1 MGLGHIERGQRGWG
15 TARHGT
21 GQDGTAKHCTA
32 QLGSARLGVRAVS
45 AAGSSPQGGSNL
57 GQKVARHSFR
67 AEHPSSGRGGSARFG
82 PALLV
87 SPRGR

>member
-32 QLGSARLGVRAVS
+32 QLGSARRTG
-45 AAGSSPQGGSNL
+45 GECCWEFSP
-57 GQKVARHSFR
+57 
-67 AEHPSSGRGGSARFG
+67 GR
-82 PALLV
+82 L
-87 SPRGR
+87 

>member
-15 TARHGT
+15 TARHGAGRHGKALHST
-21 GQDGTAKHCTA
+21 
-32 QLGSARLGVRAVS
+32 ARLGVRAVS